1 LKTLTL
7 ILLLGTTAVVAQQP
21 VRVGA
26 KHFTEGYI
34 LSEILA
40 QLIESKGIPVKRT
53 FNLGGTLVCFQ
64 ALNNDE
70 IDIYPEYTG
79 TITREILKLKDDIS
93 LDELNKQL
101 QQNYSLRISRPYGF
115 NNSYSLI
122 VTNNTA
128 TELGL
133 HTISDLAKYPDLKT
147 GISYEFLKREDGWDR
162 LAEAYLL
169 PQKPAGLEHGLAY
182 QALLENKISLTD
194 CYSTDGEI
202 SENKLVMLTD
212 DRKFFPLYEAVSL
225 YKTTLDSKAKDA
237 IAQLSGMIDEHEM
250 SDMNAKAI
258 YGRKSFEEI
267 AKGFLNRKGLIQTGN
282 THASSSFNWN
292 DLASKTLQHL
302 YLTFTALVLAIAF
315 AVPLGIALYWNPRG
329 ANVILYIAG
338 LLQTIPSIALLAIMI
353 PVFGIGA
360 VPAIVALFVYAILPI
375 LRNTVNGLRNIDP
388 LLKEIA
394 ASLGMSRGQA
404 LRYVEFPLALPVI
417 LTGIRIAAVI
427 NVGTA
432 TLAAFIGA
440 GGLGEYI
447 VTGLALN
454 NTSMILTGAIPAA
467 VLALLIELI
476 FEGVERKIIPAHLRK
491 K

>member
-1 LKTLTL
+1 M
-7 ILLLGTTAVVAQQP
+7 AFAQQP

-53 FNLGGTLVCFQ
+53 FNLGGTLVCFE
-64 ALNNDE
+64 ALRNNE

-79 TITREILKLKDDIS
+79 TISREILKLENDIS
-93 LDELNKQL
+93 PDELKSQL
-101 QQNYSLRISRPYGF
+101 NQKFTLAIGNPYGF
-115 NNSYSLI
+115 NNSYSLVI
-122 VTNNTA
+122 TSEVA
-128 TELGL
+128 AELKL
-133 HTISDLAKYPDLKT
+133 YSISDLKNHPDLKT
-147 GISYEFLKREDGWDR
+147 GISYEFLKREDGWGR
-162 LAEAYLL
+162 LAEIYSL
-169 PQKPAGLEHGLAY
+169 PQDPVGLEHGLAY
-182 QALLENKISLTD
+182 QALIGKKIQLTD

-202 SENKLVMLTD
+202 SANHLIVLSD
-212 DRKFFPLYEAVSL
+212 DKNFFPLYEAVSF
-225 YKTTLDSKAKDA
+225 YRTGISDEATKAVS
-237 IAQLSGMIDEHEM
+237 QLHGLIDETEM
-250 SDMNAKAI
+250 SAMNAEAI
-258 YGRKSFEEI
+258 YGKKSFEEI
-267 AKGFLNRKGLIQTGN
+267 AHGFLIRKGLASNEKTRS
-282 THASSSFNWN
+282 TSSSLDWG
-292 DLASKTLQHL
+292 DLASKTTQHL
-302 YLTFTALVLAIAF
+302 LLTFTALIFAIAF
-315 AVPLGIALYWNPRG
+315 AVPLGILLYWNPRS
-329 ANVILYIAG
+329 ANSILYVAG

-353 PVFGIGA
+353 PAFGIGA
-360 VPAIVALFVYAILPI
+360 FPAIVALFLYAILPI

-394 ASLGMSRGQA
+394 ASLGTSRGQS
-404 LRYVEFPLALPVI
+404 LRYVEFPLALPSI

-467 VLALLIELI
+467 VLALVIEVV
-476 FEGVERKIIPAHLRK
+476 FEAIERRMVPVHLRNK
-491 K
+491 